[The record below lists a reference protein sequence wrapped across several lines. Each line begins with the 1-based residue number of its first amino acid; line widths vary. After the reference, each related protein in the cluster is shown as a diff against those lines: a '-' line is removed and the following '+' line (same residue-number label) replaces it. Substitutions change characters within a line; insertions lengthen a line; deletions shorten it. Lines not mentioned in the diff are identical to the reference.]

1 MSSCDVERSDTV
13 KAILVMDMPS
23 GCINCK
29 LYDYPPSR
37 CFVNG
42 KFQNNISEDYKP
54 DWCPLKPAPEK
65 KDENKIYTMTQLYR
79 AQGYNACIDEILGD
93 KE

>member
-1 MSSCDVERSDTV
+1 M
-13 KAILVMDMPS
+13 KAILVIDMPS
-23 GCINCK
+23 SCEKCR
-29 LYDYPPSR
+29 LHS
-37 CFVNG
+37 FVGKDCGVVCQATGTTQSYEDAYNG
-42 KFQNNISEDYKP
+42 RP
-54 DWCPLKPAPEK
+54 DWCPLKSMIEK

>member
-1 MSSCDVERSDTV
+1 M

-42 KFQNNISEDYKP
+42 KFQNDISEDYKP

-65 KDENKIYTMTQLYR
+65 RNTIDDFWEMCANIVR
-79 AQGYNACIDEILGD
+79 NACIDEILGE

>member
-1 MSSCDVERSDTV
+1 V

-23 GCINCK
+23 SCDMCRLASLVDKGEVMCAIDRMETRKYEDACK
-29 LYDYPPSR
+29 D
-37 CFVNG
+37 
-42 KFQNNISEDYKP
+42 KP
-54 DWCPLKPAPEK
+54 NWCPLKSVPEK

-93 KE
+93 KD